1 MKFLATLFFCLLSF
15 STNAENIK
23 IGFIDTNQVV
33 TSLSQ
38 YKASIDEISS
48 EFEPKK
54 QELLDLYNHIEL
66 VRTKI
71 NEILKSD
78 SNKSIENELIKLSNL
93 EQSFRKETEFWQ
105 NTMNNKKINLLK
117 EIEILVNQTINEY
130 AKRENYDLIL
140 YENIAFASDKVDISK
155 EIIAEIEKLWNLHYK
170 KLLIWLMAQ

>member
-1 MKFLATLFFCLLSF
+1 MKVLAILFFCLLSF

-66 VRTKI
+66 VRTKFD
-71 NEILKSD
+71 EILKSD
-78 SNKSIENELIKLSNL
+78 SNKSIEDELAKLSNL
-93 EQSFRKETEFWQ
+93 EQSFSKETEFWQ
-105 NTMNNKKINLLK
+105 NTMNNKKIDLLK

-140 YENIAFASDKVDISK
+140 YENVAFVSDKVDISK
-155 EIIAEIEKLWNLHYK
+155 EIIAEIEKL
-170 KLLIWLMAQ
+170 